1 MDDDELRQLVERLTA
16 ERESADQDAMAVF
29 REAQVKGTDAERAFA
44 EAAQVKYLLM
54 GKLMEAGIGW
64 SRDNLPPFGTE
75 LSEADIAA
83 LKAKIRELVREER
96 SKPDPPSAN

>member
-1 MDDDELRQLVERLTA
+1 
-16 ERESADQDAMAVF
+16 
-29 REAQVKGTDAERAFA
+29 
-44 EAAQVKYLLM
+44 
-54 GKLMEAGIGW
+54 
-64 SRDNLPPFGTE
+64 LPPFGTE